1 MPLLSQKR
9 KTPTLAGLSKVS
21 SPGLR
26 TRPTQEGLEMSSRV
40 KDLLP
45 MTGPRTRMRKSK
57 ALTGAGATALSTGTL
72 GQPLDKPQA
81 LVGAVESSEE
91 TLGDAQLG
99 RTPDP
104 LAHNVVRISQLDV
117 VGGEHP
123 LLELMLG
130 CSTSLR

>member
-21 SPGLR
+21 NPGLR
-26 TRPTQEGLEMSSRV
+26 TRPTQEGLEMSSRAL
-40 KDLLP
+40 DPLP

-72 GQPLDKPQA
+72 GQPLDRPQA
-81 LVGAVESSEE
+81 WVEAVESLEE
-91 TLGDAQLG
+91 TLGDAPLA

-104 LAHNVVRISQLDV
+104 LAQNVVRISPLDV

-123 LLELMLG
+123 LSERTLG
-130 CSTSLR
+130 CSTSHR